1 MHSVQIELKS
11 IWMRE
16 NKMCTGNKTIYG
28 TTLHKNFFLT
38 KKTMKFTSDGGKPL
52 GNLKIMYVDLFKG
65 LPDFNFFIV
74 HNFNSILML
83 LFFNHF
89 LFG

>member
-52 GNLKIMYVDLFKG
+52 ENLK
-65 LPDFNFFIV
+65 
-74 HNFNSILML
+74 S
-83 LFFNHF
+83 
-89 LFG
+89 